1 MKKAVILT
9 ALLVAVYAP
18 SAFATAELK
27 LSSGGSSVDIVD
39 GGAGDASATAGV
51 VTFIGTVGNWTLN
64 VTTGSEGS
72 TPFFDLGSVNSTGG
86 EPQLNPIVMSFSDDG
101 LTLPSGFTLTAGGT
115 VSSAA
120 TTTVT
125 FSAFTGSSKFDTT
138 HQIGSTL
145 TFHTSPPPISNA
157 YSGSTNG
164 LVVSGDTSATLVAS
178 IDLGSPTAFGGGS
191 FDAAL
196 DTITT
201 VGGTPEPASISMLG
215 GVLLILGG
223 ALRRKIKKA

>member
-1 MKKAVILT
+1 MKKVVVLT
-9 ALLVAVYAP
+9 AFLAATYAP
-18 SAFATAELK
+18 AAFATAELK
-27 LSSGGSSVDIVD
+27 LSSGASSVDILD
-39 GGAGDASATAGV
+39 GGVGDANPAAGA
-51 VTFIGTVGNWTLN
+51 VTFIGAVGNWTVN
-64 VTTGSEGS
+64 VSTGTEGT
-72 TPFFDLGSVNSTGG
+72 TPFFDLGSVNSTAGL
-86 EPQLNPIVMSFSDDG
+86 PQVSPIVMSFSNDG

-125 FSAFTGSSKFDTT
+125 FAAFTGTSKFDTSD
-138 HQIGSTL
+138 QIGSTL
-145 TFHTSPPPISNA
+145 TFHTTPPPISNA
-157 YSGSTNG
+157 YSGSTTG
-164 LVVSGDTSATLVAS
+164 SVVSGDTSATLVAS
-178 IDLGSPTAFGGGS
+178 IDLGSSTAFGGGS

-196 DTITT
+196 DTIT